1 MHATELAHKRP
12 ALTAQH
18 RENFRKL
25 ADYVLNLP
33 DDYKG
38 FSMVDYCRTIAPP
51 VSTGR
56 SRDWQPQQAK
66 NVVEKHKCGTS
77 ACMLGHG
84 PAAGISAEEY
94 PTWGKYADA
103 KFGCNPHNSTEK
115 LNLWSWAFSGE
126 WTYHAPT
133 RADAAMRIK
142 YLLDYGL
149 PKTFQRPSSR
159 WAAIVAASYEV
170 K

>member
-38 FSMVDYCRTIAPP
+38 FSMVEYCRTIAPP
-51 VSTGR
+51 VSTGG

-84 PAAGISAEEY
+84 PAAGIAPRNTQHGGSTRTQSLGVTPTTPLRSSSCGRGHLVVSGHTARLQGLMRRCVSSTCWTTDY
-94 PTWGKYADA
+94 PKPSNDLA
-103 KFGCNPHNSTEK
+103 
-115 LNLWSWAFSGE
+115 
-126 WTYHAPT
+126 
-133 RADAAMRIK
+133 RA
-142 YLLDYGL
+142 G
-149 PKTFQRPSSR
+149 QQ
-159 WAAIVAASYEV
+159 
-170 K
+170 